1 MELRQ
6 LEYVLGIVEHGGF
19 TRAASALHISQPA
32 LSQAVRTLE
41 KELGADLFVR
51 AGRRVALTPAG
62 EAFVGPA
69 RQAVRGAGTAR
80 AAVDAVAGLRAGR
93 LDLVCLPT
101 LAVSP
106 VAELIGRFRKAY
118 PMVVVRLVEPEDID
132 TVASRVT
139 NGESE
144 IGCSDL
150 PIDETGLTAVQL
162 ESQEYVAILP
172 PGSAPG
178 RADGSIH
185 VRALAAIPLITT
197 PVGTSTRRLLD
208 DALAAAG
215 ITASFAVETDHREA
229 IAELVIAGAGAA
241 ILPRPVAQNAA
252 TRGVVVCDIR
262 PRIDRRIALIH
273 RATPL
278 SPAARAFMEVAA
290 VRDKGPS
297 TAARIRRPDR
307 GRSRPGRPAPRR

>member
-215 ITASFAVETDHREA
+215 ITA
-229 IAELVIAGAGAA
+229 GAGAA

-273 RATPL
+273 RAAPL

-297 TAARIRRPDR
+297 TTARIRRPDR